1 MIRET
6 AELLVDVAMAA
17 VLIAPNYLQID
28 NMACD

>member
-17 VLIAPNYLQID
+17 VLIALNYLQID